1 VSDEVMVRVMLRVYT
16 PGLNPCG
23 LIVAVMAVD
32 ELAAMAPLA
41 KGTVSQQGTLTGSL
55 QIGVTV

>member
-1 VSDEVMVRVMLRVYT
+1 MVRVMLRVYT